1 MPLETLGGAAN
12 AAFRRTI
19 SKIDREPDSR
29 TSTISGP
36 LTLTGADERVWLQ
49 WRIYWLRC
57 RIVKEN
63 SPYQTPAARAAG
75 PRPKRH
81 PGRGLRH
88 AVAGGRIR
96 LFRAE
101 AWPPHRRRPHDGVA
115 SFRVQGRALALDR
128 RSGAC
133 DRRFAPAEQGL
144 ARRSSQRRRGLPRPR
159 PAPPPALSFA
169 FPFPPDGS

>member
-36 LTLTGADERVWLQ
+36 LTLTEARERVWLQ

-75 PRPKRH
+75 PRPQRH
-81 PGRGLRH
+81 PGCGLRH
-88 AVAGGRIR
+88 AVAGGRGW

-101 AWPPHRRRPHDGVA
+101 AWALHRRRPHDGA
-115 SFRVQGRALALDR
+115 
-128 RSGAC
+128 
-133 DRRFAPAEQGL
+133 APLRIEG
-144 ARRSSQRRRGLPRPR
+144 
-159 PAPPPALSFA
+159 
-169 FPFPPDGS
+169 